1 MTKLLEQAV
10 EALRRLSP
18 DAQDAYARA
27 LLETLPDR
35 DVYPLADE
43 DRAAIELSRA
53 QARRGEFVSESEME
67 EFWRGYGA

>member
-18 DAQDAYARA
+18 DAQNAYARA
-27 LLETLPDR
+27 LLETLPDSG
-35 DVYPLADE
+35 VYPLTDE
-43 DRAAIELSRA
+43 DRAAIEASRA
-53 QARRGEFVSESEME
+53 QARRGEFVPDHEME

>member
-27 LLETLPDR
+27 LLETLPEGG
-35 DVYPLADE
+35 VYRLTAE
-43 DRAAIELSRA
+43 DRAAIEISRE
-53 QARRGEFVSESEME
+53 QARRGEFVPDSEME
-67 EFWRGYGA
+67 EFWRGYGT

>member
-27 LLETLPDR
+27 LLEALPDGG
-35 DVYPLADE
+35 VYRLTPE
-43 DRAAIELSRA
+43 DRVAIEISRE
-53 QARRGEFVSESEME
+53 QARRGESVPDSEME
-67 EFWRGYGA
+67 EFWRGYGT

>member
-27 LLETLPDR
+27 LFETLPDGS
-35 DVYPLADE
+35 VYRLTPE
-43 DRAAIELSRA
+43 DRAAIEISRE
-53 QARRGEFVSESEME
+53 QARRGEFVPDSEME
-67 EFWRGYGA
+67 EFWHGHGT

>member
-27 LLETLPDR
+27 VLETLPDGG
-35 DVYPLADE
+35 VYRLTPE
-43 DRAAIELSRA
+43 DRVAIEISRE
-53 QARRGEFVSESEME
+53 QARRGESVPDSEME
-67 EFWRGYGA
+67 EFWRGYGT

>member
-18 DAQDAYARA
+18 DAQDAYARV
-27 LLETLPDR
+27 LLETLPDG
-35 DVYPLADE
+35 DVYKLTDE
-43 DRAAIELSRA
+43 DRAAIEVSRA
-53 QARRGEFVSESEME
+53 QARRGEFVSEREME

>member
-1 MTKLLEQAV
+1 MTKLMEQAV

-27 LLETLPDR
+27 LLEMLPESG
-35 DVYPLADE
+35 VYRLTDE
-43 DRAAIELSRA
+43 DRAAIEISRG
-53 QARRGEFVSESEME
+53 QARRGEFVSEREMN